1 MREREL
7 FPLKSEQP
15 EAKDLGEIISKY
27 LRYWYLFLIGGI
39 LGLAAAYLYCLYYTV
54 PQYSI
59 SSTLLLKV
67 DKNDSDAGGMADF
80 GMMKSSKNINNEI
93 EVLYSVSLMQRV
105 VSELDLTTSY
115 LVEGSVKDEEVY
127 GKDVP
132 IKVIVSKFDSTAF
145 GKSLSI
151 YFKSYNTYELE
162 EVTGKLTLQKFGQQI
177 NRPYGA
183 FTIVTATGVSASDL
197 PVGKK
202 IKVVF
207 QDIKKVAQHYNQ
219 GLMISPIRE
228 EASVLKINLVDP
240 IPEKG
245 KHIIN
250 KLIEVYN
257 KEAIEDKNLKAAS
270 TIDFLDERLK
280 YITTELT
287 DVERDVEQFKRK
299 NELTDVNSQ
308 ASNYLAQASD
318 YNNKLANWA
327 IQIDILESIEKYLNN
342 NKNQNKM
349 VPSTLTIQDPT
360 LSGLIEKFNELQL
373 ERERIL
379 RNAFPNNP
387 LVQNINEQLND
398 IRINI
403 KDNLRN
409 VKRSLEI
416 TSNNLK
422 ASSGH
427 FQTKISKVPSMEREL
442 LEINRQQAIK
452 QNLYLYLL
460 QKREESALSLAA
472 NISNSRIIDPAIS
485 TDYPISPNKQT
496 IYLVYLLLGL
506 GIPFAGIFLKDI
518 LNTKVQAQQDVEQLT
533 ATPILGELI
542 HNNTDETL
550 VVKTG
555 NRSPLVEMFRLIRA
569 KLHFAAVDRENKTM
583 LITSCMSGEGKT
595 FFTINLGASLALTGK
610 KVVLLDLD
618 LRNPKL
624 SRELGLSKG
633 RGIAD
638 YLISDSISVDDLL
651 KPLDENVGLFIISSG
666 PIPPDPAEMMM
677 SPKLA
682 QLINELKESFDHI
695 IIDTAPVGQVA
706 DAFCL
711 NTLIDSTIYL
721 IRYNYT
727 YKKQIAIIDN
737 TYKNKELSHPMIVLN
752 DAKIS
757 KSSSIYGYG
766 YDYSKIN
773 GRRKNMFGKL
783 KSV

>member
-1 MREREL
+1 MREKEL

-15 EAKDLGEIISKY
+15 ETKDIGEIIGKY
-27 LRYWYLFLIGGI
+27 LRYWYLFVIGGI
-39 LGLAAAYLYCLYYTV
+39 LGLGAAYFYCLYYTV

-59 SSTLLLKV
+59 SSTILLKV
-67 DKNDSDAGGMADF
+67 DKNDTDAGALGDLGVMN
-80 GMMKSSKNINNEI
+80 SSKNINNEI
-93 EVLYSVSLMQRV
+93 EVLYSASLMQRV
-105 VSELDLTTSY
+105 VSELGLTTGF
-115 LVEGSVKDEEVY
+115 LVEGRVKDEEVY

-132 IKVIVSKFDSTAF
+132 IKVIVSHFDSTAY
-145 GKSLSI
+145 GHSLSI
-151 YFKSYNTYELE
+151 YFKSGNTYELE
-162 EVTGKLTLQKFGQQI
+162 ETTGELTLQKFGQQI
-177 NRPYGA
+177 NRPYGS
-183 FTIVTATGVSASDL
+183 FTIVTAMGVSASDL

-207 QDIKKVAQHYNQ
+207 QDIKRVAQHYNRA
-219 GLMISPIRE
+219 LMISPIRD
-228 EASVLKINLVDP
+228 EASVLRISLIDP

-250 KLIEVYN
+250 KLVEVYN

-287 DVERDVEQFKRK
+287 DVEKDVERFKRK
-299 NELTDVNSQ
+299 NELTDVNTQ

-318 YNNKLANWA
+318 YNSKLANWA

-342 NKNQNKM
+342 NTNQYKM
-349 VPSTLTIQDPT
+349 VPSTLTIQDPN

-398 IRINI
+398 LRINI

-409 VKRSLEI
+409 VKKSLII

-472 NISNSRIIDPAIS
+472 NISNSRIIDPAMA

-496 IYLVYLLLGL
+496 IYLMSMLLGL
-506 GIPFAGIFLKDI
+506 AIPFASIFLSDL
-518 LNTKVQAQQDVEQLT
+518 LNTKVQAQRDVEQLT
-533 ATPILGELI
+533 ATPILGDLI
-542 HNNTDETL
+542 HNNTSETL
-550 VVKTG
+550 VVKSG
-555 NRSPLVEMFRLIRA
+555 NRSPLLEMFRLIRA

-595 FFTINLGASLALTGK
+595 FFTINMGASLALTGK

-624 SRELGLSKG
+624 SIELGLSKG
-633 RGIAD
+633 LGIAD
-638 YLISDSISVDDLL
+638 YLISDTITLNDLV
-651 KPLDENVGLFIISSG
+651 KPVDENAGLFIISSG
-666 PIPPDPAEMMM
+666 PIPPNPAEIMM
-677 SPKLA
+677 SPKLVH
-682 QLINELKESFDHI
+682 LINELKENFDHI

-711 NTLIDSTIYL
+711 SSSVDSTVFL
-721 IRYNYT
+721 ARYNFT
-727 YKKQIAIIDN
+727 YKKQIKSIETI
-737 TYKNKELSHPMIVLN
+737 YRNKELSHMMIVLN
-752 DAKIS
+752 DAKYGNN
-757 KSSSIYGYG
+757 YGYG
-766 YDYSKIN
+766 YGYNQTTVKRKNLLSKI
-773 GRRKNMFGKL
+773 RIL
-783 KSV
+783 